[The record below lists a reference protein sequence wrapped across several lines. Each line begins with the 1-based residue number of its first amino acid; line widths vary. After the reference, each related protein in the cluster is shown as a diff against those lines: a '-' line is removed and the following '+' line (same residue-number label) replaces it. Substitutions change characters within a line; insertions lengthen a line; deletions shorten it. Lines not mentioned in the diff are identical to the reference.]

1 MLTLSAC
8 ALQCMPYDIHVNCID
23 YHEPEPETVGPL
35 DAAMRNG
42 MPIHKLILMGTAV
55 DIAHAR
61 PLLAAV
67 VGGEATLV
75 QAM

>member
-1 MLTLSAC
+1 
-8 ALQCMPYDIHVNCID
+8 
-23 YHEPEPETVGPL
+23 
-35 DAAMRNG
+35 MRNG

-55 DIAHAR
+55 DIAYAR